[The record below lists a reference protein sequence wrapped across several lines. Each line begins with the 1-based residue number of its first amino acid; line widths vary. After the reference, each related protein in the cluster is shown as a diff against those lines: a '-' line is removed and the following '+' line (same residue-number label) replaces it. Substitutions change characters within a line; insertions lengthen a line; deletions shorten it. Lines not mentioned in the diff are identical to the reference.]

1 MVSCG
6 SGEITLLTAAG
17 SLVDDVLVSSLGS
30 PRTLVES
37 FTMLC
42 LLQPLRLVYAEYVF
56 DIAALLL
63 LPAERLCARQD
74 PTARPPLGTAHSHC
88 LACMSHLAMDLC
100 VRLPAFLRMLLL
112 MMHCDALL
120 ACSCCMFCG

>member
-56 DIAALLL
+56 DIAALLPCALLL
-63 LPAERLCARQD
+63 LPAERLCARTQ
-74 PTARPPLGTAHSHC
+74 PRARRLALPIRTA
-88 LACMSHLAMDLC
+88 
-100 VRLPAFLRMLLL
+100 LPA
-112 MMHCDALL
+112 
-120 ACSCCMFCG
+120 

>member
-63 LPAERLCARQD
+63 CYPLSGACARTQ
-74 PTARPPLGTAHSHC
+74 PRARR
-88 LACMSHLAMDLC
+88 LA
-100 VRLPAFLRMLLL
+100 
-112 MMHCDALL
+112 
-120 ACSCCMFCG
+120 

>member
-1 MVSCG
+1 
-6 SGEITLLTAAG
+6 
-17 SLVDDVLVSSLGS
+17 
-30 PRTLVES
+30 
-37 FTMLC
+37 MLC

-63 LPAERLCARQD
+63 LPAERLCARTQ
-74 PTARPPLGTAHSHC
+74 PRARRPAAWQHCPSAHSHC
-88 LACMSHLAMDLC
+88 LACSMSHLAMDLC

-120 ACSCCMFCG
+120 ACACCMFCG

>member
-6 SGEITLLTAAG
+6 SGEITLLTGAAG
-17 SLVDDVLVSSLGS
+17 SLVDDVLAVLVSSSLGFRISDLHS

-63 LPAERLCARQD
+63 LPAERLCARTQ
-74 PTARPPLGTAHSHC
+74 PRARRLALPIRTA
-88 LACMSHLAMDLC
+88 
-100 VRLPAFLRMLLL
+100 LPA
-112 MMHCDALL
+112 
-120 ACSCCMFCG
+120 

>member
-1 MVSCG
+1 
-6 SGEITLLTAAG
+6 
-17 SLVDDVLVSSLGS
+17 
-30 PRTLVES
+30 
-37 FTMLC
+37 MLC

-63 LPAERLCARQD
+63 LPAERLCARTQ
-74 PTARPPLGTAHSHC
+74 PRARRLAPAHSHC

>member
-63 LPAERLCARQD
+63 LPAERLCARTQ
-74 PTARPPLGTAHSHC
+74 PRARR
-88 LACMSHLAMDLC
+88 LA
-100 VRLPAFLRMLLL
+100 LPICTGWPA
-112 MMHCDALL
+112 
-120 ACSCCMFCG
+120 

>member
-1 MVSCG
+1 MVSYG

-63 LPAERLCARQD
+63 LPAERLCARTQ
-74 PTARPPLGTAHSHC
+74 PRARRLALPIRTA
-88 LACMSHLAMDLC
+88 
-100 VRLPAFLRMLLL
+100 LPA
-112 MMHCDALL
+112 
-120 ACSCCMFCG
+120 